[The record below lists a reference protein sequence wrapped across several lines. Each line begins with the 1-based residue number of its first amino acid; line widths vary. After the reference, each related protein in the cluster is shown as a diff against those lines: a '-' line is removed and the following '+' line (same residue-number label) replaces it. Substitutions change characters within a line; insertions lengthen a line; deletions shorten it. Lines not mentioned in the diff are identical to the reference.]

1 MAIEEMTT
9 YLNLFQAQKKT
20 WGKIYDIV
28 NNNKVGNAYIF
39 SGPEGSG
46 KEALSIAFAQFLN
59 CSHRKLTPCLK
70 CSSCIRYNKLQHEM
84 LNLIVPLPTY
94 KNSKNEID
102 NSTLALL
109 NQEIKNK
116 STDPYYKIRIPKANR
131 ILIQSIR
138 ELRKRLYFKSEKFI
152 EK

>member
-1 MAIEEMTT
+1 
-9 YLNLFQAQKKT
+9 
-20 WGKIYDIV
+20 
-28 NNNKVGNAYIF
+28 
-39 SGPEGSG
+39 
-46 KEALSIAFAQFLN
+46 
-59 CSHRKLTPCLK
+59 
-70 CSSCIRYNKLQHEM
+70 M
-84 LNLIVPLPTY
+84 LDLIVPLPTY

-138 ELRKRLYFKSEKFI
+138 ELEKSYISK
-152 EK
+152 